1 MKTFAT
7 STLITVVISASS
19 IVCGQVLPSATPEE
33 VGMSSQRLTRIDDF
47 VERHLEAQH
56 FAGAVTVIARHG
68 KVVQFEAYGM
78 QDIESKVPMSKNS
91 IFRIYSMSKPIT
103 SVAVMILFEEGH
115 FLLNDPVSRWLP
127 EFKDIEVGV
136 EKIDVKTGQK
146 VLKTEPTNR
155 EVSIRDLMRHTSGLT
170 YGVWGESLVDKMYLD
185 KEVLLWKGTTIQDT
199 VAKLGTIPLEYQP
212 GTVWEY
218 GLSTDVLGRFVEV
231 ISGQPLDEFL
241 EQRIF
246 APLGMKDTGFFVPP
260 EDTNRLTTVYT
271 PNEDNTAITPHD
283 LESVTQYTPRT
294 FTEEVSHF
302 SGGGGLVSTA
312 ADYLRF
318 SQMLLN
324 RGELDGARILGPKT
338 VDLMTRNH
346 LGDIE
351 IWGGDGGYSFGLGF
365 MIYPDSGISGEVVT
379 EGSFAWGGMAHTGFW
394 VDPQEELIGIFMTQ
408 ILPDAPLPYS
418 DLFVPVV
425 YQAIID

>member
-1 MKTFAT
+1 M
-7 STLITVVISASS
+7 
-19 IVCGQVLPSATPEE
+19 PEE
-33 VGMSSQRLTRIDDF
+33 VGMSRSRLTRIDAF
-47 VERHLEAQH
+47 VERHLEANH
-56 FAGAVTVIARHG
+56 FAGAVTVVARRG

-78 QDIESKVPMSKNS
+78 QDIESATLMSKDS

-103 SVAVMILFEEGH
+103 SVAVMILYEEGH
-115 FLLNDPVSRWLP
+115 FLLNDPVSKWLP

-136 EKIDVKTGQK
+136 EEVDETSGER
-146 VLKTEPTNR
+146 VLKTEPANR
-155 EVSIRDLMRHTSGLT
+155 EVSIRDLLLHTSGLS
-170 YGVWGESLVDKMYLD
+170 YGVWGDSLVDEMYLD

-199 VAKLGTIPLEYQP
+199 VAKLATIPLKQQP
-212 GTVWEY
+212 GTVWQY

-231 ISGQPLDEFL
+231 VSGQPLDEFL
-241 EQRIF
+241 EQRVF
-246 APLGMKDTGFFVPP
+246 SPLGMKDTGFFVPP
-260 EDTNRLTTVYT
+260 EDADRLTTVYT
-271 PNEDNTAITPHD
+271 PNEDNTAMTPHD
-283 LESVTQYTPRT
+283 AGSVKQYTFRT
-294 FTEEVSHF
+294 FTEDVSHY
-302 SGGGGLVSTA
+302 SGGGGLLSTA

-324 RGELDGARILGPKT
+324 GGELDGVRILGPKT
-338 VDLMTRNH
+338 IDLMIQNH

-351 IWGGDGGYSFGLGF
+351 MWDGTGGYGFGLGF
-365 MIYPDSGISGEVVT
+365 MIYPDPGSSGDVLS

>member
-1 MKTFAT
+1 MKSSAV
-7 STLITVVISASS
+7 SILVAAIVLGSPVVL
-19 IVCGQVLPSATPEE
+19 GQGLAPAKPEE
-33 VGMSSQRLTRIDDF
+33 VGMSSDRLARIDDF

-56 FAGAVTVIARHG
+56 FAGAVTAVARRG
-68 KVVQFEAYGM
+68 RVVEFKAYGM
-78 QDIESKVPMSKNS
+78 QNIESEVPMSKNS

-136 EKIDVKTGQK
+136 EKVDAKTGQK

-155 EVSIRDLMRHTSGLT
+155 EVSIRDLLRHTSGLS
-170 YGVWGESLVDKMYLD
+170 YGWGDSLVDEMYVD

-199 VAKLGTIPLEYQP
+199 VEKLATIPLEQQP
-212 GTVWEY
+212 GTHWEY
-218 GLSTDVLGRFVEV
+218 GLSTDVLGRLVEV
-231 ISGQPLDEFL
+231 VSGQPLDEFL

-283 LESVTQYTPRT
+283 LESVTQYTLRT

-324 RGELDGARILGPKT
+324 GGELDGTRILGPET
-338 VDLMTRNH
+338 IELMTTDH
-346 LGDIE
+346 LVE
-351 IWGGDGGYSFGLGF
+351 ISDGRGLGSYGFGLGF
-365 MIYPDSGISGEVVT
+365 GIGLEQGISGRMYS
-379 EGSFAWGGMAHTGFW
+379 EGTFGWGGMAHTSFW
-394 VDPQEELIGIFMTQ
+394 VDPQEELIGVFLTQ
-408 ILPDAPLPYS
+408 LLPDAPLPYS

-425 YQAIID
+425 YQAIVD